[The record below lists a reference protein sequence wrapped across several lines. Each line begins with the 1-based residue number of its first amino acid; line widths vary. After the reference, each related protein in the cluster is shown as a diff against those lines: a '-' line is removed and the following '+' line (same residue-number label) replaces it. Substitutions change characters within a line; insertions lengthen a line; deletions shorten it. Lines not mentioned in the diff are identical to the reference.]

1 MGLLSSSGPGDQP
14 VSRTCNPCCRQI
26 WEWLFLGPRPA
37 ALLNSLVSLPE
48 PESPNEGIWGGSN
61 QRLGMPTLQGL
72 SPRWAE
78 LAFPVQLVVW
88 GGLFYHSAPGFPIL
102 TLAGP
107 IHTPLQ
113 AESYL
118 LDNRSSLWPHEWEK
132 PSMGWRGMKREPLR
146 SRLRVPRN
154 PHLNYWR

>member
-1 MGLLSSSGPGDQP
+1 MGLISSSGPGDQP
-14 VSRTCNPCCRQI
+14 VSRTCNPRCRQI

-37 ALLNSLVSLPE
+37 ALSNSLVSLAE
-48 PESPNEGIWGGSN
+48 PESPNEGIWDALTMSS
-61 QRLGMPTLQGL
+61 RQGL

-78 LAFPVQLVVW
+78 LASPVQFVVW
-88 GGLFYHSAPGFPIL
+88 GGLFCHSAPGFPIL

-118 LDNRSSLWPHEWEK
+118 LDNRSSLWPHEWG
-132 PSMGWRGMKREPLR
+132 PLVGWRGMKGEPLG

-154 PHLNYWR
+154 PRLN